1 MGTALIIMGGV
12 VGYGIVGSAVYAVAE
27 RHHEISEQKAGGLIV
42 SFWPFIAPAFLSYYG
57 TKSLLDAAHDR
68 RKRKALPRARSV

>member
-12 VGYGIVGSAVYAVAE
+12 VGYGIVGSAVCAVAE
-27 RHHEISEQKAGGLIV
+27 RHHEISEQKMGGVIGA
-42 SFWPFIAPAFLSYYG
+42 FWPFVAPAFLSYYG
-57 TKSLLDAAHDR
+57 TKRLLDAACDR